1 VKLETV
7 GVISMKAT
15 NLTAKSGPSPA
26 RPVPAASKLAG
37 ATPRQVIAGE
47 ERRRSQRVLLR
58 TRANIHVGLK
68 GATQSFEVTTL
79 SVNSHGAVVVMEKN
93 LPVDSQLVLEN
104 AATKERIG
112 CRVTRPPREMPEGYH
127 VPVEFDS
134 PAPNFWGIAFPPS
147 DWRPIEDI

>member
-1 VKLETV
+1 VKLEIP
-7 GVISMKAT
+7 GVTTTKAT
-15 NLTAKSGPSPA
+15 NSRAKFGQSPA
-26 RPVPAASKLAG
+26 RLVPVVPKPVAAA
-37 ATPRQVIAGE
+37 PRQVIAGE

-58 TRANIHVGLK
+58 TRANIHVALK
-68 GATQSFEVTTL
+68 GATQSFEVMTL

-93 LPVDSQLVLEN
+93 LPVDSHFVLEN
-104 AATKERIG
+104 AATKERIA

-147 DWRPIEDI
+147 DWRPFEDL

>member
-1 VKLETV
+1 VKLETF
-7 GVISMKAT
+7 GVTSMKAT
-15 NLTAKSGPSPA
+15 NPTAKFGQSSA
-26 RPVPAASKLAG
+26 RPVPVVPKPVAAA
-37 ATPRQVIAGE
+37 PRQVIAGE

-58 TRANIHVGLK
+58 TRANIHVALK
-68 GATQSFEVTTL
+68 GATQSFEVMTL

-93 LPVDSQLVLEN
+93 LPLDSHFVLEN
-104 AATKERIG
+104 AATKERIA

-147 DWRPIEDI
+147 DWRPFEDI

>member
-1 VKLETV
+1 VKLETL
-7 GVISMKAT
+7 GVTSTRAT
-15 NLTAKSGPSPA
+15 NSTAKSGQSPA
-26 RPVPAASKLAG
+26 RPVPVASKPVA
-37 ATPRQVIAGE
+37 APRHVIAGE

-58 TRANIHVGLK
+58 TRANIHIALK
-68 GATQSFEVTTL
+68 GATQSFEVMTL

-93 LPVDSQLVLEN
+93 LPVDSHIVLEN
-104 AATKERIG
+104 SATKERIA

-147 DWRPIEDI
+147 DWRPFEDL